1 MRLLAIETS
10 ELVGSVAALDGGNV
24 LAEHDL
30 PRNQGSAQSLAPA
43 LKGLLCE
50 VGWRPDQL
58 ELVAVTIGPGSF
70 TGLRVGVTTAKVL
83 AYSAKAEVLG
93 IDTLEA
99 IATGCPPEIDHLA
112 VAMDAQRGQVVAGT
126 FRRDREGWLAA
137 SGPWQ
142 LADLEP
148 WLAAL
153 PPGISLAGPV
163 LSRMSQALADGV
175 CQVDPQYWS
184 PKASSVGRVAAR
196 RYAAGERG
204 DLWALVPR
212 YYRRSAAEERWEKKH
227 GHVPDTV

>member
-10 ELVGSVAALDGGNV
+10 DLVGSLAAFDGANL
-24 LAEHDL
+24 LAERDL

-43 LKGLLCE
+43 LRDLLRE
-50 VGWRPDQL
+50 VGWPPDQL
-58 ELVAVTIGPGSF
+58 EVVAVTVGPGSF

-83 AYSAKAEVLG
+83 AYSTRAEVLG

-99 IATGCPPEIDHLA
+99 IAAGCPPEIDHLA

-126 FRRDREGWLAA
+126 FRRDPDGWLAA

-153 PPGISLAGPV
+153 PAGISLAGPV
-163 LSRMSQALADGV
+163 LSRVSQSLPDGV
-175 CQVDPQYWS
+175 RLVDPRHWS
-184 PKASSVGRVAAR
+184 PKAASVGRVAAR

-204 DLWALVPR
+204 DLWTLVPR
-212 YYRRSAAEERWEKKH
+212 YYRRSAAEERWEAKKTGPH
-227 GHVPDTV
+227 